1 MSTVFDANRRGV
13 SPVVGVVVLVVITL
27 MMSVS
32 VAWIVGPFET
42 QLSRDRAESVVED
55 DSGDGQIQPV
65 DGEVIYALEDEAG
78 ETTTHVLV
86 LPITGDNVGNSLN
99 EIEID
104 YSASDATG
112 TDAESVELAG
122 FDTDGDGRSDT
133 DWSGDIEQNDVG
145 PTNGGL
151 TMTVG
156 VTGNYDLQS
165 GQRLVFAFR
174 GVENPESAGS
184 YAVEVDVNDE
194 QVYSGTLTVD

>member
-1 MSTVFDANRRGV
+1 MFDASRRGV

-27 MMSVS
+27 LMGVS
-32 VAWIVGPFET
+32 VAWMVGPFET
-42 QLSRDRAESVVED
+42 QLSEDRAESVVED
-55 DSGDGQIQPV
+55 GSGPGQIQPV
-65 DGEVIYALEDEAG
+65 DDEVIYALDDEAG
-78 ETTTHVLV
+78 ATTTHVLV

-104 YSASDATG
+104 YSASNATG

-122 FDTDGDGRSDT
+122 LDTDGDGRSDT
-133 DWSGDIEQNDVG
+133 DWSGDVEQDDIG
-145 PTNGGL
+145 PTDGGL

-184 YAVEVDVNDE
+184 YAVDVDVNDE